1 MNKKERKLLPYSAS
15 FIFVA
20 FIVIAVFLYLYGS
33 LVLKLVIDGL
43 GEGGSFQALLPL
55 IVTTAF
61 VLVDTQIF
69 LMISRFAIT
78 KYLEFRGKKR
88 QAKAIL
94 MLYTY
99 VVWAFMI
106 IILVTGIFKDVGA
119 ILTSLGLIGFG
130 VTFALQ
136 KPILNFVGWLT
147 VVITNPFTIGDRIEV
162 SSAGGSVRGDV
173 ISIHTMYTRVLA
185 TRPNTLERSEKIV
198 TIPNELILTN
208 SVTNYSRRGDI
219 FWDDITVSITYE
231 SNWRKAISILEK
243 AAESVSTKYLKN
255 GIPTTDEER
264 KSWHEAALLLKD
276 ASKKLKRGFLR
287 ETIREQFDIIRA
299 AESKSGMEPPKPHVQ
314 MVFADSAIS
323 LNVLYITDV
332 RSVRASRD
340 ELVRAFMQEIEK
352 RNDIEIAYPHMQVI
366 YNPNE
371 KHKKHGIRTLGNW
384 DEKMSGQAEE

>member
-1 MNKKERKLLPYSAS
+1 MNKKERKLLPYSVP

-33 LVLKLVIDGL
+33 LVLKLVVDGL
-43 GEGGSFQALLPL
+43 GEGGSLQSLLPL

-61 VLVDTQIF
+61 ILVDTQIF
-69 LMISRFAIT
+69 LMISRFGIT

-106 IILVTGIFKDVGA
+106 VVLVTGIFKDVGA

-147 VVITNPFTIGDRIEV
+147 IVITNPFTIGDRIEV
-162 SSAGGSVRGDV
+162 SSVGSTVRGDV
-173 ISIHTMYTRVLA
+173 ISIHTMYTRVQA

-219 FWDDITVSITYE
+219 FWDDIIVSITYE
-231 SNWRKAISILEK
+231 SNWRKAIAILEK
-243 AAESVSTKYLKN
+243 AAESVSMKYLKN
-255 GIPTTDEER
+255 GMPTTDEER
-264 KSWHEAALLLKD
+264 RSWHEAAMLLKD
-276 ASKKLKRGFLR
+276 ASKKLKKGFLR
-287 ETIREQFDIIRA
+287 
-299 AESKSGMEPPKPHVQ
+299 
-314 MVFADSAIS
+314 
-323 LNVLYITDV
+323 
-332 RSVRASRD
+332 
-340 ELVRAFMQEIEK
+340 
-352 RNDIEIAYPHMQVI
+352 
-366 YNPNE
+366 
-371 KHKKHGIRTLGNW
+371 
-384 DEKMSGQAEE
+384 